1 MIGFP
6 ELLVVLVVAV
16 TSLMPVVLAVWAIIT
31 LQRVRE
37 GQRTIESKL
46 DALARQLAR

>member
-1 MIGFP
+1 MMGLP
-6 ELLVVLVVAV
+6 ELLVVLVIAV
-16 TSLMPVVLAVWAIIT
+16 TSLMPVVLAVWAIVT

-37 GQRTIESKL
+37 GQRAIESKL

>member
-1 MIGFP
+1 MMGLP
-6 ELLVVLVVAV
+6 ELLVVLVIAV
-16 TSLMPVVLAVWAIIT
+16 TSLMPVVLAVWAIVT

-46 DALARQLAR
+46 DALARQLPH